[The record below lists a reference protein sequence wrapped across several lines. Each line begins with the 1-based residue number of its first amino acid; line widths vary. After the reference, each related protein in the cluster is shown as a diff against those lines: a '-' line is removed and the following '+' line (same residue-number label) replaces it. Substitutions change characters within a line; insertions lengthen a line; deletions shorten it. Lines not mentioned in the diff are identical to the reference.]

1 MAKYKVEVTDQ
12 KDQTN
17 IYDVKIKEFQKK
29 MSKFLCRKLVF
40 AYIAL
45 VILCGIM
52 GFSFFCSRYN
62 PKKNIN
68 TQEKVNNQEKVWEE
82 LSESKVKFQ
91 KNIEK
96 QQNDILPIICMTI
109 FCSVGIVFVC
119 LVIMKDDGGIRFAKL
134 NELHNLR
141 EEIKHGLSQ
150 DDTNDSI
157 EVAVDEKTMETI
169 NCDISSN
176 TSNSVNINNN
186 YPILKT
192 VSTKNLK
199 AEFLKNY
206 MNSIVEI

>member
-1 MAKYKVEVTDQ
+1 
-12 KDQTN
+12 
-17 IYDVKIKEFQKK
+17 
-29 MSKFLCRKLVF
+29 
-40 AYIAL
+40 
-45 VILCGIM
+45 
-52 GFSFFCSRYN
+52 
-62 PKKNIN
+62 
-68 TQEKVNNQEKVWEE
+68 
-82 LSESKVKFQ
+82 
-91 KNIEK
+91 
-96 QQNDILPIICMTI
+96 MTI

-141 EEIKHGLSQ
+141 EEIEHGFSQ
-150 DDTNDSI
+150 DEKKEI
-157 EVAVDEKTMETI
+157 FEVDEKTMETI